1 MLALAKASLLY
12 AIGCCVPCG
21 IAGWMNERTGNE
33 IKKLP
38 ASKRYKPIKKITQQ
52 KKAGTYRAPIH
63 SLGNNLAAVW
73 IHHDHRDGRKL
84 VGLGCLD
91 GKRCHHRQSPASISS
106 SFGILPLRL
115 FRRPGGCKM
124 KPVQGT
130 ARHTRRSNVLA
141 ACCCSVVGFQLQS
154 APRKKTSFL
163 SRKIIRCH

>member
-1 MLALAKASLLY
+1 
-12 AIGCCVPCG
+12 
-21 IAGWMNERTGNE
+21 MNERTGNE

-91 GKRCHHRQSPASISS
+91 GKRCISS
-106 SFGILPLRL
+106 AIASVNLFVVRNTAIASF
-115 FRRPGGCKM
+115 
-124 KPVQGT
+124 
-130 ARHTRRSNVLA
+130 
-141 ACCCSVVGFQLQS
+141 
-154 APRKKTSFL
+154 
-163 SRKIIRCH
+163 